1 DRFPEFEQNID
12 ALMVDRQDNFWFS
25 LKGDG
30 VRYSNFS
37 KSKIDQF
44 GLDQGGEPLGLCN
57 ALFEDEEN
65 NIWILG
71 DTAVIGLRD
80 QKRVSYPIGIDGK
93 SNDQTRFLYVDPLKN
108 CWVGTLSGLYYKP
121 SMAARFERI
130 NVRIDG
136 LLPDKSPGYQD
147 FTATPN
153 GSFLISG
160 NEGKIYYARN
170 LDISDGG
177 IDLHTLQHA
186 QSNCSVI
193 AISPTG
199 HLASYSSNDS
209 IMIAEFRSDSLVVDT
224 VFRQLAYIASIVWDS
239 TRQLFWLATDNGL
252 QYVQKDQNG
261 NYQLNNWPGYEA
273 ADILKALVLD
283 PSGDLWMTASGQIIH
298 YQPDENETYTYTLAD
313 GLQGTD
319 FVLNSSLLASDGQ
332 IYFGGTR
339 GVNVFRPAE
348 VYPKMPLPR
357 PGITGII
364 IDGDPELFW
373 QYNGGGSRNT
383 LDSQRLILPPGVGS
397 IELHLSAREYSAP
410 ADCQFKYLLEG
421 SRNADWVELGNEP
434 TISLPNLAYG
444 NYKLLVK
451 ATNSE
456 GIWSEQAHTLYLRIR
471 PPVYARWWFVGLIG
485 LFVLALVDWLRRRR
499 AKQLIEIA
507 NIKTSLERLI
517 LNPHVLFNGL
527 AATKRLIG
535 QGQSREAVS
544 YLGRFTGYMRNLMQN
559 SRRELIGLDDEIG
572 LLEDYLKIEQ
582 LRMSE
587 KNRFRYEI
595 IMPDGFDP
603 FDYQV
608 PVLLLQPFVE
618 NAVVHG
624 VKGLGHD
631 GLIRMN
637 FEQLGP
643 ILHIRISDNGAGRA
657 STQQKSQAEAHNHNG
672 VATPTTRRRIK
683 LMNQIARRQVA
694 SFAIEDLVNKAGDS
708 RGTLVHFELDA
719 AYFNALSLH
728 QINRPG

>member
-1 DRFPEFEQNID
+1 
-12 ALMVDRQDNFWFS
+12 
-25 LKGDG
+25 
-30 VRYSNFS
+30 
-37 KSKIDQF
+37 
-44 GLDQGGEPLGLCN
+44 
-57 ALFEDEEN
+57 
-65 NIWILG
+65 
-71 DTAVIGLRD
+71 
-80 QKRVSYPIGIDGK
+80 
-93 SNDQTRFLYVDPLKN
+93 
-108 CWVGTLSGLYYKP
+108 
-121 SMAARFERI
+121 
-130 NVRIDG
+130 
-136 LLPDKSPGYQD
+136 
-147 FTATPN
+147 
-153 GSFLISG
+153 
-160 NEGKIYYARN
+160 
-170 LDISDGG
+170 
-177 IDLHTLQHA
+177 
-186 QSNCSVI
+186 
-193 AISPTG
+193 
-199 HLASYSSNDS
+199 
-209 IMIAEFRSDSLVVDT
+209 
-224 VFRQLAYIASIVWDS
+224 VFRQLAYIASIAWDS

-273 ADILKALVLD
+273 ADIIKALVLD
-283 PSGDLWMTASGQIIH
+283 MSGDLWMTASGQIIH
-298 YQPDENETYTYTLAD
+298 YKPDENETYTYTLAD

-383 LDSQRLILPPGVGS
+383 LDSQRLVLPPGVGS

-624 VKGLGHD
+624 VRGLGHD